1 MSRVLLLAKKEVLQ
15 LLRDKRMLPLL
26 FIAPIIQLI
35 MFGYVVQ
42 TEVKH
47 IGVIVAD
54 SDRSVESQIIADKLT
69 NAGYFEIIKRVD
81 GEQKVAACIRSGEA
95 TIGLIIPKGFQDNI
109 KSGQTAEL
117 MLVVDGSDATT
128 GMQAQQYALGVIAA
142 RSQEIVSQRLDS
154 MKAITAKVSSVEPR
168 IRVWYNPDL
177 KSVNYMVP
185 GLIGMILTLI
195 ITILTSMAIVK
206 ERERGTLE
214 QLIVTPIERWEL
226 ILGKILP
233 FIVIAFVEIALIL
246 GVGVFW
252 FKVPFR
258 GNIFLLLALCIAF
271 LFTIVGLGLL
281 ASTMSRTQHQAQMT
295 AWFLNMPAVMLS
307 GFIFPIEN
315 MPKVIQLVTYVVPLR
330 YFLVIVR
337 GIFLKGVGLEAL
349 WEQVLML
356 SILGLL
362 IFSIS
367 IFRFQKRFAD

>member
-81 GEQKVAACIRSGEA
+81 GEQKVAACKRSAEP